1 MKKQY
6 LIILLMLFPL
16 TVNAARGCCSNHQG
30 TCGCTSYGKQIC
42 CDGTESPSCTCQPP
56 VIYGCTDYKANN
68 YNANANR
75 NDGSCTYT
83 IKGCT
88 DSNAKNYNQ
97 NANTDDGSCLY
108 LKVGC
113 TDPKANNYVKDAE
126 KDDGSCTYTILG
138 CMDPKAKNY
147 NEKANKE
154 DNSCIYEKTEE
165 EKEKELQLGEIEE
178 LEKIDKVEEENNY
191 SNESVIDEPKDNSN
205 NDIIGFLALGTL
217 VGGGYTSYQYKKKK
231 EAEKPKGI
239 KKILSKFKKTKRKKY
254 PWIK

>member
-1 MKKQY
+1 
-6 LIILLMLFPL
+6 MLFPF

-42 CDGTESPSCTCQPP
+42 CDGSESPTCTCTPP

-68 YNANANR
+68 YNRNANR

-83 IKGCT
+83 VKGCT
-88 DSNAKNYNQ
+88 DAKAKNYNQ

-108 LKVGC
+108 AKVGC

-138 CMDPKAKNY
+138 CMDSKAKNY
-147 NEKANKE
+147 NENANTE

-165 EKEKELQLGEIEE
+165 EKEKELNLSDIEE
-178 LEKIDKVEEENNY
+178 LEQDDIREEDTKEEMVENIQEEIEIENSY
-191 SNESVIDEPKDNSN
+191 DNPSK
-205 NDIIGFLALGTL
+205 DIIGILGLGAL

-239 KKILSKFKKTKRKKY
+239 KKLLSKFKKQKRKKY
-254 PWIK
+254 PWMK